1 MHPYVEGNEDRPGR
15 SRPEVP
21 PNGMSPQYGSCRAG
35 TLCPGTHSAAV
46 TVDLACGFGL
56 RATPG
61 HSKPH
66 AGKSLLNVRPRNA
79 LEVRDSFTIIE
90 KQTPD
95 DRAGANRRF
104 VMALSAASRGRS
116 CGSCRPGSL
125 SLPYPRVTR
134 ELTVRQLDAYRAGFR
149 GGTCALARLA
159 QIRTPEEHPEIAHGN
174 CHRCAALMR
183 HVRKHSVARTLSGPP
198 SVREIFL
205 VAVPLVLGIT
215 QERTPR
221 VPAGSACRALSK
233 MAAFR
238 MMVFVSHTAR
248 IRCFQSITHLYT

>member
-1 MHPYVEGNEDRPGR
+1 MHSYVEGNEDRPGR

-66 AGKSLLNVRPRNA
+66 AGESLLNVRPRNA

-104 VMALSAASRGRS
+104 VMVLPAASRGRS
-116 CGSCRPGSL
+116 CGSRRPGDL

-149 GGTCALARLA
+149 GGTCALPRMA
-159 QIRTPEEHPEIAHGN
+159 QIGTAEEHPEIAHGN

-183 HVRKHSVARTLSGPP
+183 HVREHSVARTLGGPP
-198 SVREIFL
+198 SLRKIFL
-205 VAVPLVLGIT
+205 IAVPLVLGIT
-215 QERTPR
+215 QKSPPR
-221 VPAGSACRALSK
+221 VPPRSTCRALSK
-233 MAAFR
+233 RAPFR

-248 IRCFQSITHLYT
+248 MRCFPSITHMYT